1 MTALDGFL
9 LAAGLGTRMGP
20 LSEALPKPAWT
31 VAGRSLLQW
40 SAEAFRAEGF
50 TRLACNA
57 HLHPERLRE
66 AAADIEVFEEPV
78 LLGSAGGL
86 LHARDRVGD
95 ALLTWNADI
104 LASGVPFAALRAAHL
119 ASGADLTWLLVP
131 HPGGPWTKVW
141 LDAEGRV
148 LRAGEG
154 EGPYL
159 FTGAAC
165 WSPSALALLPEG
177 PSEVRDLL
185 PRLPLHRGLVVE
197 AFPWREVGT
206 PDALIAAAS
215 ELAPEQEGR
224 LPGCYLHP
232 SSTPGPGA
240 ESRFRRCILG
250 PRAAPPPA
258 AQDHDAFWFGSA
270 DGTQVRLNLP
280 LSLQP
285 PASSL

>member
-1 MTALDGFL
+1 METIDAFL

-31 VAGRSLLQW
+31 LQRRSLLQW
-40 SAEAFRAEGF
+40 GAEALLAEGF

-57 HLHPERLRE
+57 HLHLERLRE
-66 AAADIEVFEEPV
+66 VAAGVEVFEEPR
-78 LLGSAGGL
+78 LLGSGGGL
-86 LHARDRVGD
+86 SHARGREGD

-104 LASGVPFAALRAAHL
+104 LAERVPFRALKAAHL
-119 ASGADLTWLLVP
+119 ASGTELTWLLIP

-141 LDAEGRV
+141 LGPNGRV
-148 LRAGEG
+148 LPGSETG

-177 PSEVRDLL
+177 VSEIRDLL
-185 PRLPLHRGLVVE
+185 PRLRHHRGLVME

-206 PDALIAAAS
+206 PDALIETAAHM
-215 ELAPEQEGR
+215 APEDEGR

-232 SSTPGPGA
+232 SSAPGPGA
-240 ESRFRRCILG
+240 AARFRRCVFG
-250 PRAAPPPA
+250 PGAAPPA
-258 AQDHDAFWFGSA
+258 AAEDHDAFWFAG
-270 DGTQVRLNLP
+270 GGNQIRLGLP
-280 LSLQP
+280 GNR
-285 PASSL
+285 

>member
-1 MTALDGFL
+1 MTEIDGFL

-31 VAGRSLLQW
+31 LRGRSLLQW
-40 SAEAFRAEGF
+40 GAEAFRAEGF
-50 TRLACNA
+50 PRLACNA
-57 HLHPERLRE
+57 HLHPDRIRVI
-66 AAADIEVFEEPV
+66 ADGIETFEEPI

-86 LHARDRVGD
+86 LPARDRAGD

-104 LASGVPFAALRAAHL
+104 FASSVPFRALKAAHL

-141 LDAEGRV
+141 LDGKGRV
-148 LRAGEG
+148 LPTDGTG
-154 EGPYL
+154 HGPYL

-177 PSEVRDLL
+177 ASEVRDLL
-185 PRLPLHRGLVVE
+185 PRLRHPRGLVVE

-206 PDALIAAAS
+206 PEALIAAAS
-215 ELAPEQEGR
+215 ELAPDQEGR
-224 LPGCYLHP
+224 LAGCYLHP
-232 SSTPGPGA
+232 SSLPGPGA

-250 PRAAPPPA
+250 PGATPPA
-258 AQDHDAFWFGSA
+258 AAEDHDAFWFEE
-270 DGTQVRLNLP
+270 DGTQIRLALP
-280 LSLQP
+280 GSR
-285 PASSL
+285 

>member
-1 MTALDGFL
+1 MTGFDGFL

-40 SAEAFRAEGF
+40 GAEAFRAEGF
-50 TRLACNA
+50 TNLACNA
-57 HLHPERLRE
+57 HLHPDLLRE
-66 AAADIEVFEEPV
+66 VAAGIEFFEEPM

-86 LHARDRVGD
+86 LHARGRVGG
-95 ALLTWNADI
+95 ALLTWNADS
-104 LASGVPFAALRAAHL
+104 LAQRVPFGALKAAHL
-119 ASGADLTWLLVP
+119 ASGAELTWLLIP

-141 LDAEGRV
+141 MDAEGRV
-148 LRAGEG
+148 LPGVETG

-165 WSPSALALLPEG
+165 WSPAALAALPEG

-185 PRLPLHRGLVVE
+185 PRLRHHRGLVVE

-215 ELAPEQEGR
+215 ELAPEREGR
-224 LPGCYLHP
+224 LAGCYLHP
-232 SSTPGPGA
+232 SSRPGPDA
-240 ESRFRRCILG
+240 VSRFRRCILG
-250 PRAAPPPA
+250 PRAAPHPA
-258 AQDHDAFWFGSA
+258 MRDHDALWFGTT
-270 DGTQVRLNLP
+270 DGTQIRLALP
-280 LSLQP
+280 GIR
-285 PASSL
+285 

>member
-1 MTALDGFL
+1 MAIEGFL

-31 VAGRSLLQW
+31 LAGRSLLQW

-50 TRLACNA
+50 MRLACNA
-57 HLHPERLRE
+57 HLHPERIRGV
-66 AAADIEVFEEPV
+66 AVDIEVFEEPA

-86 LHARDRVGD
+86 LHARDRAGD
-95 ALLTWNADI
+95 ALLAWNADS
-104 LASGVPFAALRAAHL
+104 LASSIPFRALKAAHL
-119 ASGADLTWLLVP
+119 ASGADLTWLLTP

-141 LDAEGRV
+141 LDAGGRV
-148 LRAGEG
+148 LPGGETG
-154 EGPYL
+154 LGPYL
-159 FTGAAC
+159 FTGGAC

-177 PSEVRDLL
+177 ASEVRDLL
-185 PRLPLHRGLVVE
+185 PRLRQHRGLVVE

-224 LPGCYLHP
+224 IPGCYLHP
-232 SSTPGPGA
+232 SSLPGPGA

-258 AQDHDAFWFGSA
+258 AHDHDAFWFGSA
-270 DGTQVRLNLP
+270 DGTQIRLALP
-280 LSLQP
+280 GSR
-285 PASSL
+285 